1 MDFELSEQHLALR
14 RMVRDFAEKEIAP
27 LAQKLDESGDFPYEV
42 VRQMGELG
50 FMGLPFTEEYG
61 GSGADTLS
69 YVIAVEEI
77 ARVDCSVALTMEAN
91 VSLAGYP
98 LYRFGTEEQKQRWLV
113 PLAQGKILGA
123 FGLTEPDAGSDIRAI
138 TTSAAL
144 AGGEWEINGSK
155 CFITN
160 AGTEMSGFVIVAAV
174 TGRLPSG
181 KKEISNI
188 IVPNGTPG
196 YTQAEPYHK
205 LGHRA
210 SDTRPL
216 FFTDCRVPEENL
228 LGERGAGLRQFLET
242 LDGGRI
248 AVAAMGVGVIQAC
261 LDLSLAYAQERI
273 QFGRPILD
281 FQGVQFKLA
290 DMAVNLELARLLCYK
305 AAVLKDTGRPCTAE
319 AAMVKLF
326 ASEAAVRA
334 AEDGVQIHGGYGYT
348 QECPLSRYYRD
359 AKLLTIGEG
368 TSEVQRLVIAR
379 HLRR

>member
-1 MDFELSEQHLALR
+1 
-14 RMVRDFAEKEIAP
+14 
-27 LAQKLDESGDFPYEV
+27 
-42 VRQMGELG
+42 
-50 FMGLPFTEEYG
+50 
-61 GSGADTLS
+61 
-69 YVIAVEEI
+69 
-77 ARVDCSVALTMEAN
+77 
-91 VSLAGYP
+91 
-98 LYRFGTEEQKQRWLV
+98 
-113 PLAQGKILGA
+113 
-123 FGLTEPDAGSDIRAI
+123 
-138 TTSAAL
+138 
-144 AGGEWEINGSK
+144 K

-174 TGRLPSG
+174 TGQRPNG

-188 IVPNGTPG
+188 IVPKNTPG
-196 YTQAEPYHK
+196 YTQDRPYLK

-216 FFTDCRVPEENL
+216 FFTDCRVPEKNL

-248 AVAAMGVGVIQAC
+248 AIAAMGVGLIQAC
-261 LDLSLAYAQERI
+261 LDLSTAYAKGRI
-273 QFGRPILD
+273 QFGRPIFD
-281 FQGVQFKLA
+281 FQAVQFKLA
-290 DMAVNLELARLLCYK
+290 DMAVNLEMARLMCYK
-305 AAVLKDTGRPCTAE
+305 AAMLKDAGRRCTKE
-319 AAMVKLF
+319 AAIAKLF

-379 HLRR
+379 HLGG